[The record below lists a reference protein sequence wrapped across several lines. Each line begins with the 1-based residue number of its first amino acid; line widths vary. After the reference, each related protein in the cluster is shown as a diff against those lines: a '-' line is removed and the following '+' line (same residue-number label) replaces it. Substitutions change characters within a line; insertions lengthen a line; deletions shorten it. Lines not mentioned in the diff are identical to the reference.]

1 MDKKV
6 RLIVVSSFTLL
17 GILCISCGCLYSKLD
32 QENNNQ
38 TVALIVSQKMRNN
51 EKADFNI
58 KLKNFEIEVNTPL
71 SIKIAD
77 YLEETVSDEVLANLK
92 LDTSSVNVKEVGTY
106 RYKIYYK
113 KKEFEGTIKVIEKV
127 APANQVDTISVKSFT
142 IKKGTAL
149 SVNPADYITE
159 PNPLTDEVK
168 ALLKFDFSEVDIN
181 KPGTYQYTVTYNN
194 SIYTANITVT
204 EDQENNILSTDED
217 ITTDDN
223 KNKNDNEKSETTV
236 PSQNTITQT
245 DITQKP

>member
-38 TVALIVSQKMRNN
+38 TIALVVSQKMQDN
-51 EKADFNI
+51 EKADFSI
-58 KLKNFEIEVNTPL
+58 KLKNFEIETNTPL

-77 YLEETVSDEVLANLK
+77 YLNETVSDEVLANLK

-106 RYKIYYK
+106 KYKVYYK

-127 APANQVDTISVKSFT
+127 APTNQVDTISIKSFT
-142 IKKGTAL
+142 IKKGTTL
-149 SVNPADYITE
+149 STNPADYITE

-168 ALLKFDFSEVDIN
+168 ALLKFNFSEVDIN
-181 KPGTYQYTVTYNN
+181 KPGTYQYTVTFNN

-204 EDQENNILSTDED
+204 ENQENNILSTGDNAATD
-217 ITTDDN
+217 NKDSSTTDEATTTEPN
-223 KNKNDNEKSETTV
+223 KSTT
-236 PSQNTITQT
+236 TQT
-245 DITQKP
+245 DTTQKP

>member
-38 TVALIVSQKMRNN
+38 TIALVVSQKMQDNQ
-51 EKADFNI
+51 KADFNI
-58 KLKNFEIEVNTPL
+58 KLKNFEIETNTPL

-77 YLEETVSDEVLANLK
+77 YLEETVNDEVLANLK

-106 RYKIYYK
+106 KYRVYYK

-127 APANQVDTISVKSFT
+127 APTNQVDTISIKSFT

-149 SVNPADYITE
+149 STNPADYITE
-159 PNPLTDEVK
+159 PNPLTDEIK
-168 ALLKFDFSEVDIN
+168 ALLKFNFSEVDIN
-181 KPGTYQYTVTYNN
+181 RPGTYQYTVTYNN

-204 EDQENNILSTDED
+204 EDQENNILSTGDNTATD
-217 ITTDDN
+217 NKDSSTTDGTVATDSN
-223 KNKNDNEKSETTV
+223 QSTTI
-236 PSQNTITQT
+236 QTNT
-245 DITQKP
+245 TQKP

>member
-38 TVALIVSQKMRNN
+38 TIALVVSQKMQDN
-51 EKADFNI
+51 EKADFSI
-58 KLKNFEIEVNTPL
+58 KLKNFEIETNTPL

-92 LDTSSVNVKEVGTY
+92 LDTSSVNVKEVGI
-106 RYKIYYK
+106 YKYKVYYK
-113 KKEFEGTIKVIEKV
+113 KKEFEGTIKVNEKV
-127 APANQVDTISVKSFT
+127 TPTNQVDTISVKSFT

-204 EDQENNILSTDED
+204 EDQENNILSTDD
-217 ITTDDN
+217 TTDEN
-223 KNKNDNEKSETTV
+223 KDKSTDEAVSTEPTQSSV
-236 PSQNTITQT
+236 TQT
-245 DITQKP
+245 DTTQKP

>member
-1 MDKKV
+1 MDKKI

-32 QENNNQ
+32 QESNNQ
-38 TVALIVSQKMRNN
+38 TIALVVSQKMQDN

-58 KLKNFEIEVNTPL
+58 KLKNFEIETNTPL

-77 YLEETVSDEVLANLK
+77 YLDETVSDEVLANLK

-106 RYKIYYK
+106 KYKVYYK
-113 KKEFEGTIKVIEKV
+113 KKEFEGTIKIIEKV
-127 APANQVDTISVKSFT
+127 APTNQVDTISIKSFT

-149 SVNPADYITE
+149 STNPADYITE
-159 PNPLTDEVK
+159 PNPLTDEIK
-168 ALLKFDFSEVDIN
+168 ALLKFNFSEVDIN

-204 EDQENNILSTDED
+204 EDQENNILSTGDSN
-217 ITTDDN
+217 ITTDD
-223 KNKNDNEKSETTV
+223 KDKTTDGATTTESGQSTTTKTDAKEK
-236 PSQNTITQT
+236 P
-245 DITQKP
+245 

>member
-1 MDKKV
+1 MDKKI

-32 QENNNQ
+32 QESNNQ
-38 TVALIVSQKMRNN
+38 TIALVVSQKMQDN

-58 KLKNFEIEVNTPL
+58 KLKNFEIETNTPL

-77 YLEETVSDEVLANLK
+77 YLDETVSDEVLANLK

-106 RYKIYYK
+106 KYKVYYK

-127 APANQVDTISVKSFT
+127 APTNQIDTISIKSFT

-149 SVNPADYITE
+149 STNPADYITE
-159 PNPLTDEVK
+159 PNPLTDEIK
-168 ALLKFDFSEVDIN
+168 ALLKFNFSEVDIN

-204 EDQENNILSTDED
+204 EDQENNILSTGDSN
-217 ITTDDN
+217 ITTDD
-223 KNKNDNEKSETTV
+223 KDKTTDGATTTESGQSTTTKTDAKEK
-236 PSQNTITQT
+236 P
-245 DITQKP
+245 

>member
-38 TVALIVSQKMRNN
+38 TIALVVSQKMQDN

-58 KLKNFEIEVNTPL
+58 KLKNFEIETNTPL

-92 LDTSSVNVKEVGTY
+92 LDTSSVNVKEVSTY
-106 RYKIYYK
+106 KYKVYYK

-127 APANQVDTISVKSFT
+127 APTNQVDTISIKSFT
-142 IKKGTAL
+142 IKKGTTL
-149 SVNPADYITE
+149 STNPADYVTE
-159 PNPLTDEVK
+159 PSPLPDEVK
-168 ALLKFDFSEVDIN
+168 ALLKFNFSEVDIN

-204 EDQENNILSTDED
+204 EDQENNILSTGDNNTKIEED
-217 ITTDDN
+217 KTTTT
-223 KNKNDNEKSETTV
+223 ETVTPT
-236 PSQNTITQT
+236 PSQGTTTKT
-245 DITQKP
+245 DTTQKP

>member
-1 MDKKV
+1 MDKKI

-32 QENNNQ
+32 QESNNQ
-38 TVALIVSQKMRNN
+38 TIALVVSQKMQDN

-58 KLKNFEIEVNTPL
+58 KLKNFEIETNTPL

-77 YLEETVSDEVLANLK
+77 YLDETVSDEVLANLK

-106 RYKIYYK
+106 KYKVYYK
-113 KKEFEGTIKVIEKV
+113 KKEFEGTIKIIEKV
-127 APANQVDTISVKSFT
+127 APTNQVDTISIKSFT

-149 SVNPADYITE
+149 STNPADYITE
-159 PNPLTDEVK
+159 PNPLTDEIK
-168 ALLKFDFSEVDIN
+168 ALLKFNFSEVDIN

-204 EDQENNILSTDED
+204 EDQENNILSTGDSN
-217 ITTDDN
+217 ITTDD
-223 KNKNDNEKSETTV
+223 KDKTTDGATTTESGQSTTTKIDAKEK
-236 PSQNTITQT
+236 P
-245 DITQKP
+245 

>member
-38 TVALIVSQKMRNN
+38 TIALVVSQKMQDNQ
-51 EKADFNI
+51 KTDFNI
-58 KLKNFEIEVNTPL
+58 KLKNFEIETNTPL

-77 YLEETVSDEVLANLK
+77 YLEETVDDEVLANLK

-106 RYKIYYK
+106 KYRVYYK

-127 APANQVDTISVKSFT
+127 APTNQVDTISIKSFT
-142 IKKGTAL
+142 IKRGTAL
-149 SVNPADYITE
+149 STNPADYITE
-159 PNPLTDEVK
+159 PNPLTDEIK
-168 ALLKFDFSEVDIN
+168 ALLKFNFSEVDIN
-181 KPGTYQYTVTYNN
+181 IPGTYQYTVTYNN

-204 EDQENNILSTDED
+204 EDQENNILSTGDNTATD
-217 ITTDDN
+217 NKDSSTTDGTVATDPN
-223 KNKNDNEKSETTV
+223 QSTTI
-236 PSQNTITQT
+236 QTNT
-245 DITQKP
+245 TQKP

>member
-38 TVALIVSQKMRNN
+38 TIALVVSQKMQDNQ
-51 EKADFNI
+51 KADFNI
-58 KLKNFEIEVNTPL
+58 KLKNFEIETNTPL

-77 YLEETVSDEVLANLK
+77 YLEETVNDEVLANLK

-106 RYKIYYK
+106 KYKVYYK

-127 APANQVDTISVKSFT
+127 APTNQVDTISIKSFT

-149 SVNPADYITE
+149 STNPADYITE
-159 PNPLTDEVK
+159 PNPLTDEIK
-168 ALLKFDFSEVDIN
+168 ALLKFNFSEVDIN
-181 KPGTYQYTVTYNN
+181 RPGTYQYTVTYNN

-204 EDQENNILSTDED
+204 EDQENNILSTGDNTATD
-217 ITTDDN
+217 NKDSSTTDGTVATDSN
-223 KNKNDNEKSETTV
+223 QSTTI
-236 PSQNTITQT
+236 QTNT
-245 DITQKP
+245 TQKP

>member
-1 MDKKV
+1 MDKKI

-38 TVALIVSQKMRNN
+38 TIALVVSQKMQDNQ
-51 EKADFNI
+51 KADFNI
-58 KLKNFEIEVNTPL
+58 KLKNFEIETNTPL

-106 RYKIYYK
+106 KYKVHYK

-127 APANQVDTISVKSFT
+127 APTNQVDTISIKSFT
-142 IKKGTAL
+142 IKKGTTL
-149 SVNPADYITE
+149 STNPTDYITE
-159 PNPLTDEVK
+159 PSPLPDEVK
-168 ALLKFDFSEVDIN
+168 ALLKFNFSEVDIN

-204 EDQENNILSTDED
+204 EDQENNILSTGDNNAKVDED
-217 ITTDDN
+217 KTTTT
-223 KNKNDNEKSETTV
+223 ETVTPT
-236 PSQNTITQT
+236 PSQGTTTKT
-245 DITQKP
+245 DTTQKP

>member
-1 MDKKV
+1 MDKKI

-38 TVALIVSQKMRNN
+38 TIALVVSQKMQDN

-58 KLKNFEIEVNTPL
+58 KLKNFEIETNTPL

-77 YLEETVSDEVLANLK
+77 YLDETVSDEVLANLK

-106 RYKIYYK
+106 KYKVYYK

-127 APANQVDTISVKSFT
+127 APTNQVDTISIKSFT

-149 SVNPADYITE
+149 STNPADYITE
-159 PNPLTDEVK
+159 PNPLTDEIK
-168 ALLKFDFSEVDIN
+168 ALLKFNFSEVDIN

-204 EDQENNILSTDED
+204 EDQENNILSTGDN
-217 ITTDDN
+217 TATDN
-223 KNKNDNEKSETTV
+223 KDQSTT
-236 PSQNTITQT
+236 NGTIMTDPNQSTTTQT
-245 DITQKP
+245 DTTQKS

>member
-38 TVALIVSQKMRNN
+38 TIALVVSQKMQDNQ
-51 EKADFNI
+51 KADFNI
-58 KLKNFEIEVNTPL
+58 KLKNFEIETNTPL

-106 RYKIYYK
+106 KYKVYYK

-127 APANQVDTISVKSFT
+127 VPTNQVDTISIKSFT
-142 IKKGTAL
+142 IKKGTTL
-149 SVNPADYITE
+149 STNPADYITD
-159 PNPLTDEVK
+159 PSTLTDEVK
-168 ALLKFDFSEVDIN
+168 ALLKFNFSEVDIN

-204 EDQENNILSTDED
+204 EDQENNILSTGDNNTKTEENK
-217 ITTDDN
+217 TTTT
-223 KNKNDNEKSETTV
+223 ETVTPT
-236 PSQNTITQT
+236 PSQGTTTKT
-245 DITQKP
+245 DTTQKP

>member
-38 TVALIVSQKMRNN
+38 TIALVVSQKMQDNQ
-51 EKADFNI
+51 KADFNI
-58 KLKNFEIEVNTPL
+58 KLKNFEIETNTPL

-106 RYKIYYK
+106 KYKVYYK

-127 APANQVDTISVKSFT
+127 APTNQVDTIST
-142 IKKGTAL
+142 
-149 SVNPADYITE
+149 NPADYITY
-159 PNPLTDEVK
+159 PSPLTDEVK
-168 ALLKFDFSEVDIN
+168 ALLKFNFSEVDIN

-204 EDQENNILSTDED
+204 EDQENNILSTGDNNTKTEENK
-217 ITTDDN
+217 TTTT
-223 KNKNDNEKSETTV
+223 ETVTPT
-236 PSQNTITQT
+236 PSQGTTTKT
-245 DITQKP
+245 DTTQKP

>member
-38 TVALIVSQKMRNN
+38 TIALVVSQKMQDNQ
-51 EKADFNI
+51 KADFNI
-58 KLKNFEIEVNTPL
+58 KLKNFEIETNTPL

-106 RYKIYYK
+106 KYKVYYK

-127 APANQVDTISVKSFT
+127 APTNQVDTISIKSFT
-142 IKKGTAL
+142 IKKGTTL
-149 SVNPADYITE
+149 STNPADYVTE
-159 PNPLTDEVK
+159 PSPLPDEVK
-168 ALLKFDFSEVDIN
+168 ALLKFNFSEVDIN
-181 KPGTYQYTVTYNN
+181 KPGTYQYTVTFNN

-204 EDQENNILSTDED
+204 EDQENNILSTGDNNTKTEENK
-217 ITTDDN
+217 TTTT
-223 KNKNDNEKSETTV
+223 ETVTPT
-236 PSQNTITQT
+236 PSQGTTTKT
-245 DITQKP
+245 DTTQKP

>member
-38 TVALIVSQKMRNN
+38 TIALVVSQKMQDNQ
-51 EKADFNI
+51 KADFNI
-58 KLKNFEIEVNTPL
+58 KLKNFEIETNTPL

-106 RYKIYYK
+106 KYKVYYK
-113 KKEFEGTIKVIEKV
+113 KI
-127 APANQVDTISVKSFT
+127 APTNQVDTISIKSFT
-142 IKKGTAL
+142 IKKGTTL
-149 SVNPADYITE
+149 STNPADYITD
-159 PNPLTDEVK
+159 PSPLIDEVK
-168 ALLKFDFSEVDIN
+168 ALLKFNFSEVDIN

-204 EDQENNILSTDED
+204 EDQENNILSTGDNNTKTEENK
-217 ITTDDN
+217 TTTT
-223 KNKNDNEKSETTV
+223 ETVTPT
-236 PSQNTITQT
+236 PSQGTTTKT
-245 DITQKP
+245 DTTQKP

>member
-38 TVALIVSQKMRNN
+38 TIALVVSQKMQDN
-51 EKADFNI
+51 EKADFSI
-58 KLKNFEIEVNTPL
+58 KLKNFEIETNTPL

-77 YLEETVSDEVLANLK
+77 YLDETVSDEVLANLK

-106 RYKIYYK
+106 KYKVYYK

-127 APANQVDTISVKSFT
+127 APTNQVDTISIKSFT
-142 IKKGTAL
+142 IKKGTTL
-149 SVNPADYITE
+149 STNPADYITE

-168 ALLKFDFSEVDIN
+168 ALLKFNFSEVDIN
-181 KPGTYQYTVTYNN
+181 KPGTYQYTVTFNN

-204 EDQENNILSTDED
+204 ENQENNILSTGDNAATD
-217 ITTDDN
+217 NKDSSTTDEATTTEPN
-223 KNKNDNEKSETTV
+223 KSTT
-236 PSQNTITQT
+236 TQT
-245 DITQKP
+245 DTTQKP

>member
-1 MDKKV
+1 MDKKI

-32 QENNNQ
+32 QESNNQ
-38 TVALIVSQKMRNN
+38 TIALVVSQKMQDN

-58 KLKNFEIEVNTPL
+58 KLKNFEIETNTPL

-77 YLEETVSDEVLANLK
+77 YLDETVSDEVLANLK

-106 RYKIYYK
+106 KYKVYYK

-127 APANQVDTISVKSFT
+127 APTNQVDTISIKSFT

-149 SVNPADYITE
+149 STNPADYITE
-159 PNPLTDEVK
+159 PNPLTDEIK
-168 ALLKFDFSEVDIN
+168 ALLKFNFSEVDIN

-204 EDQENNILSTDED
+204 EDQENNILSTGDSN
-217 ITTDDN
+217 ITTDD
-223 KNKNDNEKSETTV
+223 KDKTTDGATTTESGQSTTTKTDAKEK
-236 PSQNTITQT
+236 P
-245 DITQKP
+245 

>member
-38 TVALIVSQKMRNN
+38 TIALVVSQKMQDN

-58 KLKNFEIEVNTPL
+58 KLKNFEIETNTPL

-77 YLEETVSDEVLANLK
+77 YLDETVSDEVLANLK

-106 RYKIYYK
+106 KYKVYYK

-127 APANQVDTISVKSFT
+127 APTNQVDTISIKVFT

-149 SVNPADYITE
+149 STNPADYITY
-159 PNPLTDEVK
+159 PNPLTDEIK

-181 KPGTYQYTVTYNN
+181 KPGAYQYTVTYNN

-204 EDQENNILSTDED
+204 EDQENNILSTGDN
-217 ITTDDN
+217 TATDN
-223 KNKNDNEKSETTV
+223 KDKSATDGTVTTE
-236 PSQNTITQT
+236 PNQSTTTQT
-245 DITQKP
+245 DTTQKP

>member
-1 MDKKV
+1 MDKKI

-32 QENNNQ
+32 QESNNQ
-38 TVALIVSQKMRNN
+38 TIALVVSQKMQDN

-58 KLKNFEIEVNTPL
+58 KLKNFEIETNTPL

-77 YLEETVSDEVLANLK
+77 YLDETVSDEVLANLK

-106 RYKIYYK
+106 KYKVYYK
-113 KKEFEGTIKVIEKV
+113 KKEFEGTIKVIERV
-127 APANQVDTISVKSFT
+127 APTNQVDTISIKSFT

-149 SVNPADYITE
+149 STNPADYITE
-159 PNPLTDEVK
+159 PNPLTDEIK
-168 ALLKFDFSEVDIN
+168 ALLKFNFSEVDIN

-204 EDQENNILSTDED
+204 EDQENNILSTGDNTATD
-217 ITTDDN
+217 NKDQSTTNGTVTTDPN
-223 KNKNDNEKSETTV
+223 QSTT
-236 PSQNTITQT
+236 TQT
-245 DITQKP
+245 DTTQKS

>member
-38 TVALIVSQKMRNN
+38 TIALVVSQKMQDNQ
-51 EKADFNI
+51 KADFNI
-58 KLKNFEIEVNTPL
+58 KLKNFEIETNTPL

-92 LDTSSVNVKEVGTY
+92 LDTSSVTVKEVGTY
-106 RYKIYYK
+106 KYKVYYK

-127 APANQVDTISVKSFT
+127 APTNQVDTISIKSFT
-142 IKKGTAL
+142 IKKGTTL
-149 SVNPADYITE
+149 STNPADYITD
-159 PNPLTDEVK
+159 PSTLTDEVK
-168 ALLKFDFSEVDIN
+168 ALLKFNFSEVDIN

-204 EDQENNILSTDED
+204 EDQENNILSTGDNNTKTEENK
-217 ITTDDN
+217 TTTT
-223 KNKNDNEKSETTV
+223 ETVTPT
-236 PSQNTITQT
+236 PSQGTTTKT
-245 DITQKP
+245 DTTQKP

>member
-38 TVALIVSQKMRNN
+38 TIALVVSQKMQDNQ
-51 EKADFNI
+51 KADFNI
-58 KLKNFEIEVNTPL
+58 KLKNFEIETNTPL

-77 YLEETVSDEVLANLK
+77 YLNETVSDEVLANLK

-106 RYKIYYK
+106 KYKVYYK

-127 APANQVDTISVKSFT
+127 APTNQVDTISIKSFT
-142 IKKGTAL
+142 IKKGTTL
-149 SVNPADYITE
+149 STNPADYITE

-168 ALLKFDFSEVDIN
+168 ALLKFNFSEVDIN
-181 KPGTYQYTVTYNN
+181 KPGTYQYTVTFNN

-204 EDQENNILSTDED
+204 ENQENNILSTGDNTATD
-217 ITTDDN
+217 NKDSSTTDQA
-223 KNKNDNEKSETTV
+223 TTTE
-236 PSQNTITQT
+236 SNQSTTTQT
-245 DITQKP
+245 DTTQKP

>member
-1 MDKKV
+1 MDKKI

-38 TVALIVSQKMRNN
+38 TIALVVSQKMQDN

-58 KLKNFEIEVNTPL
+58 KLKNFEIETNTPL

-77 YLEETVSDEVLANLK
+77 YLDETVSDEVLANLK

-106 RYKIYYK
+106 KYKVYYK

-127 APANQVDTISVKSFT
+127 APTNQVDTISIKEFT

-149 SVNPADYITE
+149 STNPADYITD
-159 PNPLTDEVK
+159 PNPLTDEIK
-168 ALLKFDFSEVDIN
+168 ALLKFDFSEVDIS

-204 EDQENNILSTDED
+204 EDQENNILSTGDNTATD
-217 ITTDDN
+217 NKDKSTTDGTV
-223 KNKNDNEKSETTV
+223 TTE
-236 PSQNTITQT
+236 PNQSTTTQT
-245 DITQKP
+245 DTTQKP